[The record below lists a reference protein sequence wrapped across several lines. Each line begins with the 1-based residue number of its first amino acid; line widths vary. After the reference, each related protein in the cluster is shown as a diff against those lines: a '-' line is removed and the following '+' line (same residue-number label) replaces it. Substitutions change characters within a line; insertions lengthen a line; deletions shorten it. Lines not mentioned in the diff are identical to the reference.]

1 MKKLIA
7 VAVLLICITPLQG
20 QDAKKP
26 DALSFYRLDYLMYEL
41 EDGKRT
47 NERTFT
53 INAAT
58 NRRATGIR
66 VGTRVPIPAGDKGVN
81 YIDVGLLLNAT
92 LDETPDGLMLQT
104 RADLNS
110 VVPAGDTS
118 ARANEPLLRQLVAEA
133 WNPLTLGKPILVSV
147 IDDVNSKKRF
157 QIEVTASK
165 AK

>member
-7 VAVLLICITPLQG
+7 FSMLLLWILPLRAQE
-20 QDAKKP
+20 AKKP
-26 DALSFYRLDYLMYEL
+26 DSVSFYRLDYVMYEL

-58 NRRATGIR
+58 NRRSTGIR
-66 VGTRVPIPAGDKGVN
+66 VGTRVPLPGGDKGVI
-81 YIDVGLLLNAT
+81 YMDVGLRINAT
-92 LDETPDGLMLQT
+92 LDNTPDGLMLQS
-104 RADLNS
+104 RVDLNS
-110 VVPAGDTS
+110 VVPPGDTS
-118 ARANEPLLRQLVAEA
+118 ARSNEPLLRGLEAES
-133 WNPLTLGKPILVSV
+133 WNQLTLGKPILISV

>member
-7 VAVLLICITPLQG
+7 VSLLLICVAPLRA

-26 DALSFYRLDYLMYEL
+26 DALGFYRLDYVMYEV
-41 EDGKRT
+41 EDGQRT

-58 NRRATGIR
+58 NRRQTGIR
-66 VGTRVPIPAGDKGVN
+66 VGTRVPLPGGDKGVI
-81 YIDVGLLLNAT
+81 YMDVGLRINAT
-92 LDETPDGLMLQT
+92 LEDTTDGLMLQS
-104 RADLNS
+104 RVDLNS
-110 VVPAGDTS
+110 VVPSGDST
-118 ARANEPLLRQLVAEA
+118 ARANEPLLRGLEAES
-133 WNPLTLGKPILVSV
+133 WNQLTLGKPILISV

-157 QIEVTASK
+157 QIEVTASR

>member
-7 VAVLLICITPLQG
+7 AAVLLLCMAPLHA
-20 QDAKKP
+20 QDTKKP
-26 DALSFYRLDYLMYEL
+26 DTLNFYRLDYVMYEV

-58 NRRATGIR
+58 NRRQTGIR
-66 VGTRVPIPAGDKGVN
+66 VGTRVPLPGGDKGVI
-81 YIDVGLLLNAT
+81 YMDVGLRINAT
-92 LDETPDGLMLQT
+92 LDDTPDGLMLQS
-104 RADLNS
+104 RVELNS
-110 VVPAGDTS
+110 VVPPGDAS
-118 ARANEPLLRQLVAEA
+118 ARNEPLLRGLEAES
-133 WNPLTLGKPILVSV
+133 WNQLTLGKPILISV